1 MATRRDFLRR
11 ASTSAL
17 AATGAL
23 ASLAHAATHDPR
35 GQYDPRGDYD
45 PRGGYRPRRDQ
56 RQGDYDPRGNY
67 RPPQYDPRHST
78 DAPRPDDRETQV
90 VYHVLGK
97 TSLSVSHVAFD
108 CSSLSFARRRVVED
122 AIDRGINTLFVAPG
136 RPGGIEVC
144 RVLRDLLTRHRGRIF
159 LILESEPFEP
169 HLNRWLRELRTDH
182 ADILLAPVSSVAD
195 VRQPV
200 RLTRFRSLQRKGKAR
215 FLGFNCFGGE
225 VDDIILAAAKLEP
238 TSVLCVPYPLAAR
251 NDLDRFLAW
260 ARRQKIGTIVR
271 DAIAGPPGKAD
282 AVVPAFRDVYR
293 RGVAD
298 TALIPFR
305 SEVELQAFLRVAT
318 PERIERPGP
327 TLQTPGQ

>member
-1 MATRRDFLRR
+1 MPTRRDFLRR
-11 ASTSAL
+11 ASTGAL
-17 AATGAL
+17 AASGAL
-23 ASLAHAATHDPR
+23 ASLANAATHDPK
-35 GQYDPRGDYD
+35 GQYDPRGHYD
-45 PRGGYRPRRDQ
+45 PRGGYDPRRDH
-56 RQGDYDPRGNY
+56 RTGDYDPRGDY
-67 RPPQYDPRHST
+67 RPPQYDPRHAA
-78 DAPRPDDRETQV
+78 DAPGPDQRQPQV

-108 CSSLSFARRRVVED
+108 CSGLSFANRSVVED
-122 AIDRGINTLFVAPG
+122 AIDRGINTLYLAPG
-136 RPGGIEVC
+136 RPGGLEVC
-144 RVLRDLLTRHRGRIF
+144 RVLRDVLARRRDRIL

-169 HLNRWLRELRTDH
+169 HLDRWLRELRTDH
-182 ADILLAPVSSVAD
+182 AEVLLAPVSSVAD

-200 RLTRFRSLQRKGKAR
+200 RLTRFRALQRKGKAR

-225 VDDIILAAAKLEP
+225 VDEMILAAAKLEP

-271 DAIAGPPGKAD
+271 GAVAGPAGKAEN
-282 AVVPAFRDVYR
+282 VVPALRDVYR

-298 TALIPFR
+298 TTLIPFR
-305 SEVELQAFLRVAT
+305 SHVELQAFLRVAA
-318 PERIERPGP
+318 PERVQRPGP